1 MEKISI
7 PNLFIIGA
15 SKCATTSIWSI
26 LSQHPDVFMSK
37 VKEPNYFCWD
47 NYKEKYYWYLSLFEQ
62 SKNEK
67 IIGEA
72 SPIYSESL
80 TFPDIA
86 NKIHKFNPNSK
97 IIYSVR
103 EPISRLQSVWR
114 QTLYSGHWYK
124 KVYLE
129 NFGLDLPVM
138 PLSIE
143 EAMHEYPPFLK
154 ACKYWS
160 NLCNYIKLFGKE
172 NICLIF
178 FEDFKSDPVNTY
190 NTVCDFLNIE
200 KKLVSRDSIIKIR
213 NPSSQK
219 KMIRPMFCKNKTN
232 YLNSFERILPPIIF
246 NNIKYKK
253 IKLDGLFD
261 PDFNNQLLALLSDEI
276 ELILKYGGKQI
287 TYWKN

>member
-86 NKIHKFNPNSK
+86 NKIHKLNPN
-97 IIYSVR
+97 
-103 EPISRLQSVWR
+103 
-114 QTLYSGHWYK
+114 
-124 KVYLE
+124 
-129 NFGLDLPVM
+129 
-138 PLSIE
+138 
-143 EAMHEYPPFLK
+143 
-154 ACKYWS
+154 
-160 NLCNYIKLFGKE
+160 
-172 NICLIF
+172 
-178 FEDFKSDPVNTY
+178 
-190 NTVCDFLNIE
+190 
-200 KKLVSRDSIIKIR
+200 
-213 NPSSQK
+213 
-219 KMIRPMFCKNKTN
+219 
-232 YLNSFERILPPIIF
+232 
-246 NNIKYKK
+246 
-253 IKLDGLFD
+253 
-261 PDFNNQLLALLSDEI
+261 
-276 ELILKYGGKQI
+276 
-287 TYWKN
+287 